1 MMWDV
6 LKSEYVKKKKKI
18 LISKQIG
25 IFAQV
30 DAYALFYLS
39 NYIPKLEKD
48 KLNK

>member
-1 MMWDV
+1 MWGV
-6 LKSEYVKKKKKI
+6 LKSKYVKKKKI

-30 DAYALFYLS
+30 DVYALFYLS
-39 NYIPKLEKD
+39 YYIPKLEKD